1 MLAAITAAVQLAW
14 PRPAPAD
21 EHDPVHEPW
30 RFSGRW
36 WHKPVP
42 LRARP
47 ALGAPLTVYVD
58 DWRQRAVVRD
68 RADRWSHLLADD
80 PEELHAMAAALG
92 IPPRGYQRHRRSA
105 ALNHYDV
112 PESLRLRAIELGA
125 VAVTWREMARLTRAV
140 AARWRSASATRSS
153 MMRSKE

>member
-1 MLAAITAAVQLAW
+1 M
-14 PRPAPAD
+14 
-21 EHDPVHEPW
+21 HEAW

-42 LRARP
+42 LRRDRPWAR
-47 ALGAPLTVYVD
+47 PLTVYVD
-58 DWRQRAVVRD
+58 DWRQRATVRD
-68 RADRWSHLLADD
+68 RTDRWSHLLADD

-112 PESLRLRAIELGA
+112 PEALRLRAIELGA
-125 VAVTWREMARLTRAV
+125 VAGDLARDGAPHAGV
-140 AARWRSASATRSS
+140 AARWRSASDTRSS